1 MACIYDYRK
10 LPTEN
15 TNVVVTVFV
24 EDDNS
29 PYIEN
34 NDNE

>member
-15 TNVVVTVFV
+15 TNVAVTVFV